1 MPMGIVA
8 RKEKQKQE
16 IRQLILDA
24 SMKLFVEE
32 GFSHV
37 SVRKIAERIQYSPT
51 TLYLYFKDKN
61 EILFHC
67 CESGFEKMLE
77 QNRSLALIGNPIERL
92 HQMGINYLNFGLTN
106 PEYYDLMFIQDA
118 PMARINE
125 MGEGWSSGDQA
136 LEFLKIII
144 KEAMDKD
151 LLIPAKVET
160 VALAVWGMVHGLVS
174 LATRQRLDKLVSSH
188 EMEQTMH
195 DSLDWLL
202 KTMKKA

>member
-1 MPMGIVA
+1 MGIVA

-16 IRQLILDA
+16 IRQLILEA

-37 SVRKIAERIQYSPT
+37 SVRKIAEQIQYSPT

-77 QNRSLALIGNPIERL
+77 QNKSLALIGNPLERL
-92 HQMGINYLNFGLTN
+92 HQMGVNYLNFGLSN

-125 MGEGWSSGDQA
+125 LGEGWSSGDQA
-136 LEFLKIII
+136 LEFLKRII
-144 KEAMDKD
+144 KEAMDQD
-151 LLIPAKVET
+151 LLIPAKVES

-174 LATRQRLDKLVSSH
+174 LATKQRLDKLVSSH

>member
-1 MPMGIVA
+1 MGIVA

-77 QNRSLALIGNPIERL
+77 QNRSLALIGDPLERL

-160 VALAVWGMVHGLVS
+160 VAMAVWGMVHGLVS

-195 DSLDWLL
+195 ESLDWLL

>member
-1 MPMGIVA
+1 MGIIA

-16 IRQLILDA
+16 IRTLILEA

-32 GFSHV
+32 GFSKV

-61 EILFHC
+61 EILFYC
-67 CESGFEKMLE
+67 CESGFEKMLA
-77 QNRSLALIGNPIERL
+77 QNIALSLISDPIERL
-92 HQMGINYLNFGLTN
+92 HQMGVNYLNFGLEN

-118 PMARINE
+118 PMSALHD
-125 MGEGWSSGDQA
+125 MGAGWSSGDQS
-136 LEFLKIII
+136 LESLKIIVQD
-144 KEAMDKD
+144 AMEKG
-151 LLIPAKVET
+151 LLVSAKVET
-160 VALAVWGMVHGLVS
+160 VAMAVWGMVHGLVS
-174 LATRQRLDKLVSSH
+174 LAIRQRLDKLVPA
-188 EMEQTMH
+188 EDMEQTMH

>member
-1 MPMGIVA
+1 MGIIA

-37 SVRKIAERIQYSPT
+37 SVRKIAEQIQYSPT

-77 QNRSLALIGNPIERL
+77 QNKSLALIGNPLERL
-92 HQMGINYLNFGLTN
+92 HQMGVNYLNFGLSN

-125 MGEGWSSGDQA
+125 LGEGWSSGDQA

-151 LLIPAKVET
+151 LLIPAKVES

-174 LATRQRLDKLVSSH
+174 LATKQRLDKLVSSH

>member
-1 MPMGIVA
+1 MGIVA

-16 IRQLILDA
+16 IRTLILEA

-32 GFSHV
+32 GFSKV

-67 CESGFEKMLE
+67 CESGFEKMLS
-77 QNRSLALIGNPIERL
+77 QNIALSLISDPIERL
-92 HQMGINYLNFGLTN
+92 HQMGVNYLNFGLEN

-118 PMARINE
+118 PMSALND
-125 MGEGWSSGDQA
+125 MGAGWSSGDQS
-136 LEFLKIII
+136 LESLKIIVQD
-144 KEAMDKD
+144 AMEKG
-151 LLIPAKVET
+151 LLVSAKVET
-160 VALAVWGMVHGLVS
+160 VAMAVWGMGHGLVS
-174 LATRQRLDKLVSSH
+174 LAIRQRLDKLVPA
-188 EMEQTMH
+188 EDMEQTMH

>member
-1 MPMGIVA
+1 MGIVA

-16 IRQLILDA
+16 VRSLILEA

-32 GFSHV
+32 GFSKV

-67 CESGFEKMLE
+67 CESGFEKMLA
-77 QNRSLALIGNPIERL
+77 QNIALTLISDPIERL
-92 HQMGINYLNFGLTN
+92 HQMGVNYLNFGLEN

-118 PMARINE
+118 PMSALHD
-125 MGEGWSSGDQA
+125 MGAGWSSGDQSLEA
-136 LEFLKIII
+136 LKMIVQ
-144 KEAMDKD
+144 EAMEKGQ
-151 LLIPAKVET
+151 LVSAKVET
-160 VALAVWGMVHGLVS
+160 VAMAVWGMVHGLVS
-174 LATRQRLDKLVSSH
+174 LAIRQRLDKLVPA
-188 EMEQTMH
+188 EDMEQTMH

>member
-1 MPMGIVA
+1 MGIIA

-16 IRQLILDA
+16 IRSLILEA

-32 GFSHV
+32 GFSKV

-67 CESGFEKMLE
+67 CESGFEKMLS
-77 QNRSLALIGNPIERL
+77 QNIALTLINDPIERL
-92 HQMGINYLNFGLTN
+92 HQMGVNYLNFGLEN

-118 PMARINE
+118 PMCALHD
-125 MGEGWSSGDQA
+125 MGKGWSSGDQA
-136 LEFLKIII
+136 LEALKMVVH
-144 KEAMDKD
+144 EAMQKG
-151 LLIPAKVET
+151 LLVSTKVET
-160 VALAVWGMVHGLVS
+160 VAMAVWGMVHGLVS
-174 LATRQRLDKLVSSH
+174 LAIRQRLDKLVPA
-188 EMEQTMH
+188 EDMEQTMH

>member
-1 MPMGIVA
+1 MGIVA

-77 QNRSLALIGNPIERL
+77 QNRSLALIGNPLERL

-195 DSLDWLL
+195 ESLDWLL

>member
-1 MPMGIVA
+1 MGIVA

-16 IRQLILDA
+16 IRSLILEA

-32 GFSHV
+32 GFSKV

-67 CESGFEKMLE
+67 CESGFEKMLS
-77 QNRSLALIGNPIERL
+77 QNIALTLINDPIERL
-92 HQMGINYLNFGLTN
+92 HQMGVNYLNFGLEN
-106 PEYYDLMFIQDA
+106 PEYYDLMFIQEA
-118 PMARINE
+118 PMSALID
-125 MGEGWSSGDQA
+125 MGAGWSSGDQA
-136 LEFLKIII
+136 LEALKMVVH
-144 KEAMDKD
+144 EAMQKG
-151 LLIPAKVET
+151 LLVSTKVET
-160 VALAVWGMVHGLVS
+160 VAMAVWGMVHGLVS
-174 LATRQRLDKLVSSH
+174 LAIRQRLDKLVPA
-188 EMEQTMH
+188 EDMEQTMH

>member
-1 MPMGIVA
+1 MGIVA

-37 SVRKIAERIQYSPT
+37 SVRKIAEQIQYSPT

-77 QNRSLALIGNPIERL
+77 QNKSLALIGNPLERL
-92 HQMGINYLNFGLTN
+92 HQMGVNYLNFGLSN

-125 MGEGWSSGDQA
+125 LGEGWSSGDQA

-151 LLIPAKVET
+151 LLIPAKVES

-174 LATRQRLDKLVSSH
+174 LATKQRLDKLVSSH